1 MKRHKKIWIVLLFPL
16 FLFST
21 LWIGMKAHAADE
33 SLLLEQLSEAAM
45 EGNIYEVRQDGSG
58 DFVTIQEGVV
68 SVESGDTLLI
78 YPGVYEENVE
88 IMDKT
93 VNLIGVSRDEC
104 ILTANSEKYHYIPLT
119 IGTGKV
125 YNMTI
130 CGTKTGENNAIF
142 YDLPDYDLSDYESI
156 YRWQKN
162 FPGYT
167 IHIDQN
173 YSYGRQL
180 HINNCKIISSN
191 NQCVGIG
198 SRGENQITISDSE
211 LISNGLGGCIYFHN
225 TQAMETAGETQFTI
239 RNCEL
244 RNYRCPYVI
253 AMHSMG
259 DLNPVYLTFQNVK
272 VTTVAYE
279 EKSEYNDTNMN
290 IWYDVDQLG
299 SPEMRRQLE
308 EQGYY
313 TSLSGELVHRYN
325 RDDSYQLS
333 TKIYKNIS
341 LLESEPQLEEGIIYI
356 KMIDTSAKNIERES
370 KPQIKNRTRHVID
383 IVNVDKEAEQNGWCG
398 LSNMYLT
405 EESYGNT
412 LIEMNYP
419 RTAIE

>member
-21 LWIGMKAHAADE
+21 LWIGMKAYAADE

-45 EGNIYEVRQDGSG
+45 EGNIYEVKQDGSG

-119 IGTGKV
+119 IGAGKV

-162 FPGYT
+162 FPGYA

-272 VTTVAYE
+272 VSTVAYE
-279 EKSEYNDTNMN
+279 EKSKYSDTNMN
-290 IWYDVDQLG
+290 TWCEADHLDI
-299 SPEMRRQLE
+299 PEMRKLLE
-308 EQGYY
+308 EGGYY
-313 TSLSGELVHRYN
+313 TSLNSELVHRYSK
-325 RDDSYQLS
+325 DDSYKLC
-333 TKIYKNIS
+333 TKIYENTS
-341 LLESEPQLEEGIIYI
+341 LLDSEPQLEEGITYI
-356 KMIDTSAKNIERES
+356 KMTDTSAKNMKWENE
-370 KPQIKNRTRHVID
+370 PQVKNRTRHVIA
-383 IVNVDKEAEQNGWCG
+383 IVNADKEADQNGWCG
-398 LSNMYLT
+398 LSNIYLT

-412 LIEMNYP
+412 LMEMNYP
-419 RTAIE
+419 RVVME

>member
-45 EGNIYEVRQDGSG
+45 EGNIYEVKQDGSG
-58 DFVTIQEGVV
+58 DFVTIQEGVTN
-68 SVESGDTLLI
+68 VESGDTLLI

-119 IGTGKV
+119 IGAGKV

-130 CGTKTGENNAIF
+130 YGTRTDEINTLPCE
-142 YDLPDYDLSDYESI
+142 LPDYDSNDLLSI
-156 YRWQKN
+156 YRWQQC

-180 HINNCKIISSN
+180 HIDNCKIISSN

-198 SRGENQITISDSE
+198 SRGENQIIISDSE
-211 LISNGLGGCIYFHN
+211 LIANGLGGCVYFHN
-225 TQAMETAGETQFTI
+225 TQTQEMSGEAQFI
-239 RNCEL
+239 MKNCEL
-244 RNYRCPYVI
+244 RNYKCPYVI